1 MPIDPKNI
9 LSMRLGSDHAKAL
22 TQKEVANILGITI
35 QEVKTAE
42 STALLLINKAS
53 QTEKTRK
60 AASFPRTDKAVDR
73 IFALHAAL
81 QKQYKNPTHPGCK
94 VTATKF
100 AEIFQVNE
108 KTVRDYLSL
117 RMQIPPY
124 NLPLEWNS
132 ALGTWRYRHEV
143 KSIMGGEF
151 NPDELTALLV
161 AREMLSIFKGTPFA
175 GELKEVYD
183 RLTLKFLSETHF
195 LDKLSTKDLFSVQT
209 SGAGIVEPTV
219 FKTIT
224 AGLIQRTKL
233 QITYQGKD
241 RAEPTERI
249 IQPYHL
255 ALINNQWQLIAFCE
269 LRKDWRN
276 FTLSRFQKN
285 PILLL
290 DRFVRSPSFNALDYV
305 GSSMGSKTG
314 KQRITAKLRIA
325 KAGAH
330 YVRERNWHGSQII
343 KDLSDGSIEVT
354 YRLSDLDDHVRW
366 VLSFGSDCIVL
377 EPRELAE
384 RIKQEAEK
392 MVRN

>member
-1 MPIDPKNI
+1 
-9 LSMRLGSDHAKAL
+9 MRLGSDKAKAL
-22 TQKEVANILGITI
+22 AQKEVAKILGITI

-53 QTEKTRK
+53 QTDKRIK

-81 QKQYKNPTHPGCK
+81 QKQYKNPKHPGCK
-94 VTATKF
+94 VTATKY
-100 AEIFQVNE
+100 AEIFGVNE
-108 KTVRDYLSL
+108 KTVRGYLSL
-117 RMQIPPY
+117 TMQIPPY

-132 ALGTWRYRHEV
+132 ALGTWRYKHEV
-143 KSIMGGEF
+143 KAIMGGEF

-161 AREMLSIFKGTPFA
+161 AREMLSIFKGTHFA
-175 GELKEVYD
+175 GDLKEVYN
-183 RLTLKFLSETHF
+183 RLTLKFLSETYF
-195 LDKLSTKDLFSVQT
+195 LDKLSTKDLFSVQI

-224 AGLIQRTKL
+224 ASLIQTNKL
-233 QITYQGKD
+233 QITYQGKE

-255 ALINNQWQLIAFCE
+255 ALINNQWQLIAYCE

-276 FTLSRFQKN
+276 FTLSRFQKK
-285 PILLL
+285 PIQLS
-290 DRFVRSPSFNALDYV
+290 DTFVRSPNFNALDYV

-314 KQRITAKLRIA
+314 KQRIFVKLKIA

-330 YVRERNWHGSQII
+330 YVRERNWHGSQSI
-343 KDLSDGSIEVT
+343 KDLNDGSIEVT
-354 YRLSDLDDHVRW
+354 YRLSDLDDLVHW

-377 EPRELAE
+377 EPKELAE
-384 RIKQEAEK
+384 RIKKEAIK
-392 MVRN
+392 MVRH

>member
-1 MPIDPKNI
+1 MPIDPKKI
-9 LSMRLGSDHAKAL
+9 LSMRLGSDKAKAL
-22 TQKEVANILGITI
+22 AQKEVAKILGITI

-53 QTEKTRK
+53 QTDKRIN

-81 QKQYKNPTHPGCK
+81 QKQYKNPKHPGCK
-94 VTATKF
+94 VTATKY
-100 AEIFQVNE
+100 AEIFGVNE
-108 KTVRDYLSL
+108 KTVRGYLSL
-117 RMQIPPY
+117 TMQIPPY

-132 ALGTWRYRHEV
+132 ALGTWRYKHEV
-143 KSIMGGEF
+143 KAIMGGEF

-161 AREMLSIFKGTPFA
+161 AREMLSIFKGTHFA
-175 GELKEVYD
+175 GDLKEVYD
-183 RLTLKFLSETHF
+183 RLTLKFLSETYF
-195 LDKLSTKDLFSVQT
+195 LDKLSTKDLFSVQI

-224 AGLIQRTKL
+224 ASLIQTNKL
-233 QITYQGKD
+233 QITYQGKE

-255 ALINNQWQLIAFCE
+255 ALINNQWQLIAYCE

-276 FTLSRFQKN
+276 FTLSRFQKK
-285 PILLL
+285 PIQLS
-290 DRFVRSPSFNALDYV
+290 DTFVRSPNFNALDYV

-314 KQRITAKLRIA
+314 KQRIFVKLKIA

-330 YVRERNWHGSQII
+330 YVRERNWHGSQSI
-343 KDLSDGSIEVT
+343 KDLNDGSIEVT
-354 YRLSDLDDHVRW
+354 YRLSDLDDLVRW

-377 EPRELAE
+377 EPKELAE
-384 RIKQEAEK
+384 RIKKEAIK
-392 MVRN
+392 MVRH

>member
-1 MPIDPKNI
+1 
-9 LSMRLGSDHAKAL
+9 MRLGSDKAKAL
-22 TQKEVANILGITI
+22 AQKEVAKILGITI

-53 QTEKTRK
+53 QTDKRIN

-81 QKQYKNPTHPGCK
+81 QKQYKNPKHPGCK
-94 VTATKF
+94 VTATKY
-100 AEIFQVNE
+100 AEIFGVNE
-108 KTVRDYLSL
+108 KTVRGYLSL
-117 RMQIPPY
+117 TMQIPPY

-132 ALGTWRYRHEV
+132 ALGTWRYKHEV
-143 KSIMGGEF
+143 KAIMGGEF

-161 AREMLSIFKGTPFA
+161 AREMLSIFKGTHFA
-175 GELKEVYD
+175 GDLKEVYD
-183 RLTLKFLSETHF
+183 RLTLKFLSETYF
-195 LDKLSTKDLFSVQT
+195 LDKLSTKDLFSVQI

-224 AGLIQRTKL
+224 ASLIQTNKL
-233 QITYQGKD
+233 QITYQGKE

-255 ALINNQWQLIAFCE
+255 ALINNQWQLIAYCE

-276 FTLSRFQKN
+276 FTLSRFQKK
-285 PILLL
+285 PIQLS
-290 DRFVRSPSFNALDYV
+290 DTFVRSPNFNALDYV

-314 KQRITAKLRIA
+314 KQRIFVKLKIA

-330 YVRERNWHGSQII
+330 YVRERNWHGSQSI
-343 KDLSDGSIEVT
+343 KDLNDGSIEVT
-354 YRLSDLDDHVRW
+354 YRLSDLDDLVRW

-377 EPRELAE
+377 EPKELAE
-384 RIKQEAEK
+384 RIKKEAIK
-392 MVRN
+392 MVRH